1 MADGGTRAH
10 GGERVVDFTGG
21 AADYFEGR
29 WFRRKM
35 AVLLVALVFNVT
47 WFRFVATADEGRF
60 GPWPNRV
67 AGAMSLL
74 LWFGVGMAGRAIAFF

>member
-1 MADGGTRAH
+1 MLDTSARESWDILADRLGGFIRRRVRPEDAEDVLQDVLVRIYKH
-10 GGERVVDFTGG
+10 VGE
-21 AADYFEGR
+21 
-29 WFRRKM
+29 
-35 AVLLVALVFNVT
+35 LQ
-47 WFRFVATADEGRF
+47 DEGRF